1 MISRTADTVVTGT
14 TTAPCVWCSS
24 LSDVENYR
32 NEPRCGRCRELED
45 IVSQAREFVSFYGLR
60 PLGGSVETDDDEERE
75 LRVAARDAY
84 AELFRVRTKAPAS
97 RTKSRPAS
105 RPATHTAPPTT
116 SSASGSSG
124 SAASSSVG
132 GAARTS
138 DRQVRRPDT
147 SAPSHEE
154 LARRAQVL
162 LDQLTEID
170 AELSAV
176 EGQSGLSARA
186 KLADLTS
193 KRSSV
198 LRTLAALE
206 KASRA
211 ATGSH

>member
-1 MISRTADTVVTGT
+1 MISRAADTVVTGT
-14 TTAPCVWCSS
+14 TTAACVWCSS
-24 LSDVENYR
+24 LSDVQDYR

-45 IVSQAREFVSFYGLR
+45 IVAQAREFVSFYGLR

-105 RPATHTAPPTT
+105 RPAAHTAPPTT

-124 SAASSSVG
+124 STASGSVTG
-132 GAARTS
+132 PSRAQARRT
-138 DRQVRRPDT
+138 DT
-147 SAPSHEE
+147 SQPSHEE

-186 KLADLTS
+186 KLTDLTS

-198 LRTLAALE
+198 LRTPAALE

-211 ATGSH
+211 ATGTHSH